1 MRIALVTGLMVASLM
16 GVGLGHAAPAAA
28 TTLADNGGG
37 SVTVSGI
44 RVGQFDAVLICASP
58 TPAANCSALL
68 APAVL
73 ASINQNGT
81 YSEGSTVILRST
93 GLPGPL
99 AAGTYTMVPI
109 TSPGPGAGAALFNV
123 VIGDGGGSSSSETP
137 SQPQSV
143 TLSLNTADGSSCRES
158 SASGFAG
165 SWMTLP
171 GTDDCTT
178 SGSMPSATLLG
189 WATTPNFPV
198 DIAQRQVSNGWGAYE
213 MFNDNGQLTA
223 VFIPAGGATFLSG
236 DGNLFAIWGE

>member
-1 MRIALVTGLMVASLM
+1 MRTALVTGLMVASLM
-16 GVGLGHAAPAAA
+16 GVGLGLAAPAAA

-44 RVGQFDAVLICASP
+44 GGVGDVVLICASP
-58 TPAANCSALL
+58 TPAADCSALL
-68 APAVL
+68 ASAVL

-81 YSEGSTVILRST
+81 YSEGSTVILPT
-93 GLPGPL
+93 GLAGPL

-109 TSPGPGAGAALFNV
+109 TGFVAGAALLNV
-123 VIGDGGGSSSSETP
+123 VITGGGGAPSSSETS
-137 SQPQSV
+137 SQPRSV
-143 TLSLNTADGSSCRES
+143 TLSLNTADDSSCRQS

-165 SWMTLP
+165 SWTTLP
-171 GTDDCTT
+171 GADDCTA
-178 SGSMPSATLLG
+178 SASMPSATLLG

-213 MFNDNGQLTA
+213 MFNDNGHLTA

-236 DGNLFAIWGE
+236 DGNLFAIWGG

>member
-1 MRIALVTGLMVASLM
+1 MRTALVTGLMVASLM
-16 GVGLGHAAPAAA
+16 GVGLGLAAPAAA

-44 RVGQFDAVLICASP
+44 RVDAIDAVYICAAP
-58 TPAANCSALL
+58 TPAANCSVLT

-93 GLPGPL
+93 GQPGPL

-109 TSPGPGAGAALFNV
+109 TGGVAGAALLNV
-123 VIGDGGGSSSSETP
+123 VITGGGGAPSSSETS
-137 SQPQSV
+137 SQPRLV
-143 TLSLNTADGSSCRES
+143 TLSLNTADDSSCRQS

-165 SWMTLP
+165 SWRALP
-171 GTDDCTT
+171 GADDCTA
-178 SGSMPSATLLG
+178 SASKPSATVLG

-198 DIAQRQVSNGWGAYE
+198 EIAQRQVSNGWGAYE
-213 MFNDNGQLTA
+213 TFNDNGHLTG

-236 DGNLFAIWGE
+236 DGNLFAIWGG